1 MTTITKTIF
10 FTLLFLGMYGT
21 TQAQQLISKSEK
33 SWKIHWGVTGGAG
46 VSNFLQNA
54 SPQMQSTPEDMDD
67 YTVKYAPRPEVTL
80 GVFTEFE
87 PECKFFSFR
96 TGINYMMR
104 SIPEPTFH
112 SYLSS
117 TVENPYQ
124 SIYLNG
130 LYVDGILFFKPLE
143 KVKFGLGFD
152 LAHFFMTEQIKEGQN
167 SEYAQ
172 NYVSYRGIK
181 TVVSYNVNPRMD
193 LNMYVSVG
201 NSLTEKMQV
210 DNISGGVTVAYKL
223 KGKEFKIK
231 KEIYTVDY
239 AK

>member
-1 MTTITKTIF
+1 MIPKTMF
-10 FTLLFLGMYGT
+10 FLFLFLGTYAT

-54 SPQMQSTPEDMDD
+54 TPQLQSTPERMDD
-67 YTVKYAPRPEVTL
+67 YRVKYAPRPEITL

-87 PECKFFSFR
+87 PNCKFFSYR
-96 TGINYMMR
+96 TSVNYMMR
-104 SIPEPTFH
+104 SIPEPTFY

-117 TVENPYQ
+117 TINNPYQ

-152 LAHFFMTEQIKEGQN
+152 LAHFFLTNQIKEGQN
-167 SEYAQ
+167 GEYAQ
-172 NYVSYRGIK
+172 NYVSYRGLK
-181 TVVSYNVNPRMD
+181 TVVSYSLNARTD

-201 NSLTEKMQV
+201 NSLTDKMQV
-210 DNISGGVTVAYKL
+210 DNISGGATIAYKIR
-223 KGKEFKIK
+223 GKEYKIK
-231 KEIYTVDY
+231 KEIYSIDY
-239 AK
+239 VK